1 MLQLGAFV
9 LVRVHRFIKQKF
21 KGFIIVVIVIVA
33 FYHTDEMNSHARGLG
48 VSEHNIQYWADET
61 NSSWV
66 ITYTHRL
73 GWEDSVFTKS
83 APEGCA

>member
-1 MLQLGAFV
+1 M
-9 LVRVHRFIKQKF
+9 
-21 KGFIIVVIVIVA
+21 VIVIVA

-48 VSEHNIQYWADET
+48 VSEHNIQYLADET
-61 NSSWV
+61 DSSWV

-83 APEGCA
+83 VPEGCA